1 MVNTEIKKETMILN
15 MGPQHPSTHGVLRL
29 VLELDGETVINAT
42 PVIGY
47 LHTGMEKT
55 VESERY
61 IQAITIVDRM
71 DYLSCFFNELGYI
84 LAVEDLLNIEVPERV
99 KFMRVILCELQRI
112 ASHLVWLG
120 THALEL
126 GAMSVMLYTFRER
139 ELILELFEMCSG
151 YRMNSSYMR
160 VGGFYLD
167 FPKGFIDRVKDFID
181 IFPSKING
189 YETLLTKNV
198 IWKERTV
205 GLGILSAEDAI
216 NFGVS
221 GPTLRASGVK
231 WDIRMAHPYSGY
243 EFFEFEVPVGKH
255 GDVYDRYLVRME
267 EMRQS
272 IRIISQAVENLPEGS
287 VSINNP
293 DIILPSKKDAQI
305 GMEEMIHHFK
315 IVSDGFSVPQGSTYI
330 AVESPRGELGFY
342 LVSDGGNK
350 PYRLKVRTPSFAN
363 LQALPLMLKGIM
375 ISDVVAVIAS
385 TDIVLGDVDR

>member
-1 MVNTEIKKETMILN
+1 

-29 VLELDGETVINAT
+29 VLEMDGETVVNAT

-55 VESERY
+55 IESERY
-61 IQAITIVDRM
+61 VQAITIVDRM
-71 DYLSCFFNELGYI
+71 DYLSCFSNELGFI
-84 LAVEDLLNIEVPERV
+84 LAVEKILGIEVPERV
-99 KFMRVILCELQRI
+99 KFMRVMLCELQRI
-112 ASHLVWLG
+112 ASHLIWLG

-160 VGGFYLD
+160 VGGFSLD
-167 FPKGFIDRVKDFID
+167 FPDGFIDRVKDFIKM
-181 IFPSKING
+181 FPSKINE

-205 GLGILSAEDAI
+205 GIGILSAEDAI

-221 GPTLRASGVK
+221 GPVLRASGVK
-231 WDIRMAHPYSGY
+231 WDIRTAHPYSGY
-243 EFFEFEVPVGKH
+243 ELFEFDVPVGTH

-272 IRIISQAVENLPEGS
+272 LRIISQAVQNLPCGP
-287 VSINNP
+287 VNVVNRP
-293 DIILPSKKDAQI
+293 DIILPPKRDAEI
-305 GMEEMIHHFK
+305 GMEEMLHHFK
-315 IVSDGFSVPQGSTYI
+315 LVSAGFPVPEGETYV
-330 AVESPRGELGFY
+330 AVESARGELGFY

-363 LQALPLMLKGIM
+363 LQVLPLMVKGIM
-375 ISDVVAVIAS
+375 IPDVVAVIAS
-385 TDIVLGDVDR
+385 IDIVLGDVDR